1 MFLRMIRR
9 SFFEARRRKI
19 IAIVTVALAA
29 SLITTLLDLSVDV
42 GDKMAK
48 ELKAYGS
55 NISIVPKSESIPLK
69 IGGIDFNPLKGR
81 DYLQEKDLI
90 KIKDIFWSN
99 NIVGFTPFL
108 QIPVGLEGSDA
119 PLPLIGT
126 YFDKPFPLPSDE
138 DYHTGAVLTHP
149 YWDVRGE
156 WPDDSSSTQILIGA
170 SLARSLNLSI
180 GDHLKL
186 QASEQADSTDA
197 PLLDVTIS
205 GKLTTGESEDD
216 AILAPLAM
224 VQAFAGLEGKVQ
236 KVSISALTIPE
247 NNLSRKAQRDS
258 DALSSAEYDVWYC
271 SAFVSSIAH
280 QINEAIPDA
289 TASPVWQVA
298 NAEGAIIDKLQVL
311 MLVVTLAAFVSSA
324 MGVSSLINT
333 SVMER
338 AAEIG
343 LLKAL
348 GAAKWQILILFQSE
362 ALIIGL
368 IGGIV
373 GLVVGSGLSQIVG
386 WTVFGSALAFHPII
400 IPVVLLISMAI
411 AFVGSILPSRSI
423 VRLMP
428 VEVLYGRK

>member
-1 MFLRMIRR
+1 MFFRMIRR
-9 SFFEARRRKI
+9 SFLEARRRKV
-19 IAIVTVALAA
+19 IAIMTVALAA

-81 DYLQEKDLI
+81 DYLREKNLAN
-90 KIKDIFWSN
+90 IKDIFWSN

-108 QIPVGLEGSDA
+108 QVPVELKGQDTR
-119 PLPLIGT
+119 LPLIGT
-126 YFDKPFPLPSDE
+126 YFDKSFPLPSDE
-138 DYHTGAVLTHP
+138 LYRTGATLTHP
-149 YWDVRGE
+149 YWDVSGA
-156 WPDDSSSTQILIGA
+156 WPDDESANEVLVGK
-170 SLARSLNLSI
+170 SLARRLDLAVGNELPLVAAERDEESAGPLTVTVTGILS
-180 GDHLKL
+180 
-186 QASEQADSTDA
+186 
-197 PLLDVTIS
+197 
-205 GKLTTGESEDD
+205 TGETEDD
-216 AILAPLAM
+216 AILAPLSV
-224 VQAFAGLEGKVQ
+224 VQGFAGLEGKVQ
-236 KVSISALTIPE
+236 RVSVSALTIPE
-247 NNLSRKAQRDS
+247 NNLSRKAQRDPDS
-258 DALSSAEYDVWYC
+258 LSSSEYDVWYC

-280 QINEAIPDA
+280 QLNEALPDA
-289 TASPVWQVA
+289 SANPVWQVA
-298 NAEGAIIDKLQVL
+298 NAEGAIIGKLQVL

-348 GAAKWQILILFQSE
+348 GAAKWQILLLFQSE
-362 ALIIGL
+362 AMLIGL
-368 IGGIV
+368 IGGLL
-373 GLVVGSGLSQIVG
+373 GLMLGSGLSQIVG

-400 IPVVLLISMAI
+400 IPVVLLVSIAI
-411 AFVGSILPSRSI
+411 AFVGSIVPSRSI
-423 VRLMP
+423 ARLMP